1 LATWRRPPW
10 CDIQDRRVQVGRL
23 QFFNNW
29 SPWLVAD
36 PQTVWIGMEY
46 FCREGDAL
54 WSRTDDALREFALG
68 ELASLG
74 LADPADLLDS
84 LVLLTPKA
92 YPGYYGSYGQ
102 FGVIRDWTD
111 RIPNLFLIGRNG
123 MHRYNNQDHS
133 MLTAR
138 YAAEAILAD
147 WLGDRD
153 GRDGRGTGG
162 IPNTP
167 NGLHAGDGQ
176 NSQDAR
182 GAANGP
188 DGPHARDA

>member
-1 LATWRRPPW
+1 MATWRRPPW

-36 PQTVWIGMEY
+36 PNTVWIGMEY
-46 FCREGDAL
+46 FCREGDEL
-54 WSRTDDALREFALG
+54 WSRPDSALLAFAVG
-68 ELASLG
+68 ELAALG
-74 LADPADLLDS
+74 LADPADLLDG
-84 LVLLTPKA
+84 LVLRTPKA

-102 FGVIRDWTD
+102 FGVIRDFTD
-111 RIPNLFLIGRNG
+111 SIPNLFLIGRNG

-147 WLGDRD
+147 WPN
-153 GRDGRGTGG
+153 GRDGPASKRA
-162 IPNTP
+162 IWEVNIDDDY
-167 NGLHAGDGQ
+167 HEQ
-176 NSQDAR
+176 VAR
-182 GAANGP
+182 
-188 DGPHARDA
+188 